1 MKIAG
6 TDKLKGFV
14 IAGEDGKFYPANAR
28 IDGNTVVLDSALVPA
43 PCAAR
48 YDWADSP
55 VGNLCN
61 KYDLPAEPF
70 RTDYKKITNKD

>member
-28 IDGNTVVLDSALVPA
+28 IDGNTVILDSALVPA

-48 YDWADSP
+48 Y
-55 VGNLCN
+55 N
-61 KYDLPAEPF
+61 LPAEPF
-70 RTDYKKITNKD
+70 RWKKINIEIKNSL